1 MNKTKIILLAA
12 MAFAS
17 AAASFAQM
25 SPAWAAAIATPISL
39 ARADAM
45 DAIAAVEGIS
55 RQKNEAHEVRVRATY
70 RTAGKAAA
78 LAVPVPTKTTA
89 TQAFVEYYVADE
101 ESDYAT
107 AEAACRTILTN
118 PQVVNLGAWITRF
131 TAVALKRGSD
141 RNALL
146 ISLAGMSG
154 NAAADAKAIWRGLDR
169 SRMTKEQI
177 IDVID
182 KLTIVTDVTPET
194 SVFLSTIQSTRA
206 LLLK

>member
-1 MNKTKIILLAA
+1 

-45 DAIAAVEGIS
+45 DAIAAVDGSS

-118 PQVVNLGAWITRF
+118 PQVVSLRSWITRF

-154 NAAADAKAIWRGLDR
+154 NTADAKAIWRGLDR

-194 SVFLSTIQSTRA
+194 SVFLSTIQSTRT

>member
-45 DAIAAVEGIS
+45 DAIAAVDGSS

-118 PQVVNLGAWITRF
+118 PQVVSLRSWITRF

-154 NAAADAKAIWRGLDR
+154 NAADAKAIWRGLDR

-194 SVFLSTIQSTRA
+194 SVFLSTIQSTRT